1 MIWLALR
8 RHRTNL
14 VIVLGLTV
22 LLAGW
27 MAYLAHRF
35 DTAPTTTFPG
45 PSGTVHSYPDLY
57 SGPTLLRLPYQVDA
71 LNLLLLAFPCLVG
84 ALLGVPLVAGELSDH
99 TNRLAW
105 TQRITRTRWLSTKW
119 WVVGLP
125 LLLLSALLV
134 LATQWWSHLVVGYG
148 LAQVFGLVGFTGS
161 SRMAPEVYSV
171 TGVVPVVYTLFAFAL
186 GTGLGANLR
195 RVSWAI
201 AGTVVV
207 YGLVSFVMVT
217 SVRPNLAP
225 KVFVAFES
233 ANAPN
238 ADGAGSALLTV
249 EGGGPWMLG
258 TGNQFRPGFHQ
269 IPGRPTPDQV
279 ATRCESTPGDF
290 ITCLNRSHVE
300 EGTYYQP
307 GRNYWALQWRESA
320 IYLVATVVLFGVG
333 LMAVRSWR
341 A

>member
-14 VIVLGLTV
+14 VILLGITV

-27 MAYLAHRF
+27 MGYLAHRF
-35 DTAPTTTFPG
+35 DTAPTTSFPG
-45 PSGTVHSYPDLY
+45 PNGTVRSYRDLY
-57 SGPTLLRLPYQVDA
+57 SGPTLLRLPYQTDA

-84 ALLGVPLVAGELSDH
+84 ALLGVPLVAGELGDH
-99 TNRLAW
+99 TNRLVW

-125 LLLLSALLV
+125 LLLLSTLLV

-148 LAQVFGLVGFTGS
+148 LAQVFGVISFAPG

-171 TGVVPVVYTLFAFAL
+171 TGVVPVVYALFAFAL
-186 GTGLGANLR
+186 GTALGAILR

-201 AGTVVV
+201 VGTVVV

-217 SVRPNLAP
+217 TVRPNLAP

-233 ANAPN
+233 ANATN
-238 ADGAGSALLTV
+238 TDGARSALLTS
-249 EGGGPWMLG
+249 EGGGPWMLD
-258 TGNQFRPGFHQ
+258 TGNQFTPGFHQ
-269 IPGRPTPDQV
+269 APGRPTPDQV
-279 ATRCESTPGDF
+279 ATRCESTVGDF
-290 ITCLNRSHVE
+290 ITCLNKAHVE
-300 EGTYYQP
+300 EGTYFQP

-320 IYLVATVVLFGVG
+320 IYLVATVLLFGAG
-333 LMAVRSWR
+333 LVAVRRWR